1 MKRIVLI
8 AALIIATIGF
18 SAKAQFADAD
28 ITPMAT
34 TVGIRII
41 SGNDT
46 TQIHPIKYYK
56 QKIGSGA
63 FLAGLTYGAAKAKNK
78 NFYKGSTSPNKVKV
92 GDRIR
97 FSFGEI
103 PVEYLAA
110 LYMFGPQYSIRNYSL
125 CRFDAKKDRREL
137 TTGEFSLWSGS
148 DVGTKESNDVA
159 FEVVTV
165 EPNVYEAIVTHAA
178 PGEYCF
184 LFTDNGVGA
193 YTNLFDFSVMPDGQ
207 AETPAAKKKDKKRNK
222 SKEGDDIY

>member
-1 MKRIVLI
+1 M
-8 AALIIATIGF
+8 GF

-28 ITPMAT
+28 ITPMAA

-41 SGNDT
+41 SGSDT

-78 NFYKGSTSPNKVKV
+78 NFYKGGTSPNKVRV

-148 DVGTKESNDVA
+148 DVGTKESNDVV

-207 AETPAAKKKDKKRNK
+207 AEPPAAKKKDKKRNK